1 MSYATPHNSNLVH
14 HRPRLRSAMA
24 RQSSDPKTRP
34 TFGLNYRPNG
44 VVMSANTTVTTTTT
58 TTTLRN
64 LRRELISRGAKW
76 NDIKDW
82 SIEEAELA
90 LSQLKSHQYIKEPK
104 EAVQKCLA
112 TVKAKRAYHKMW
124 GITGAQAFLE
134 RFNPEVFSWD
144 LCSEADEEVGYEVLE
159 RMVSKAKAKLGE
171 RELRH
176 AQSGDNRSLYL
187 MSPVLSFEQTSTGE
201 KLRWRFSSD
210 LVSSGLIARILEHK
224 GIKVEGEPINLRLV
238 NGLPEDFDKD
248 EFNSLMTKEYGELRA
263 RSWLP
268 SKGNLAWNWKLQS
281 VKDLLL
287 AAFPRAIEFT
297 AYNHRLSAPLLP
309 GGFLHGQTVL
319 FKSPEGEESYV
330 TSESM
335 NSAFDEVVNEKS
347 LAWAL
352 VRGEDMSLGEAQVA
366 AQNLLTSLQGVE
378 FARCWSM
385 LEEAG
390 ISSDVVTSWEKSVAR
405 KATLYKP
412 IPQLTDGS
420 GLYNPNHPA
429 MANLIA
435 RYGKVVFQ
443 FSLLREDGLFCKG
456 TICPREG
463 MSDDISI
470 QLDPNQIKGAMKG
483 AIEQGQFE
491 SNCYLGIMNAWNRK
505 GSLPAG
511 FEMLEML
518 KNTPNPEVEQLLMSL
533 TSEYITKITRLGV
546 DGLLQEAARDNDDLR
561 LVVKLLMQLRAHG
574 SSINPL
580 GVPMVRS
587 AIESSLKSKLWLA
600 AQGAGISG
608 QQKVAILDASVPEG
622 TCVCDSQKI
631 GSEVAVWRF
640 PTLLPQGLVTCHVA
654 PPQPHQLVDGKPIP
668 NTIFLNPR
676 DLTLRMQGDDDGDIV
691 GVSNDQ
697 RVVALW
703 KHKIT
708 NDLFQIEPKGEKFGL
723 MADTP
728 EGHKYGEVDPMGP
741 IGLCCIM
748 QAQLLAVGDW
758 EGALG
763 MAVLNQEAV
772 DSAKKRVVW
781 TDIQRASQMSFW
793 HKDETGVYHLRPE
806 AKLDTGLYE
815 HADGQPYGWPGDYI
829 SDFVKERL
837 AMFGCKR
844 TQQLKPQPL
853 AWRIQQELV
862 NGELVDIKKR
872 VSPSAWVCCQA
883 KANGFEGGNWVH
895 ITHDLAL
902 RLWKEQESAWTDLL
916 GSAAELNVRDLPFE
930 LLRGRGV
937 QASRLFGSWAEYKAQ
952 LRGLKHPAGLSID
965 EHGRAFR
972 SCYRMED
979 ENIKQERISSI
990 QAELNNWFRTLSPA
1004 QLLEIWYWELT
1015 PTWSVKTNGQAPRF
1029 IHNSIEGAPKVNR
1042 ENYAFRAATFPGSP
1056 ILALLGVDDSKG
1068 CPFLE
1073 KNNRGATF
1081 AAWFLKQ
1088 EQPFQTL
1095 SRKMFAN
1102 VTHGD
1107 EIKDDNGER
1116 IEFHRCPHCMETL
1129 QTLTVRGWREQ
1140 RAMGEMALL
1149 RELTSSLNE
1158 VERPNP
1164 MFKGVKASPY
1174 PSEYGAEW
1182 GDYEAH

>member
-1 MSYATPHNSNLVH
+1 MTANMNVNLNSDNL
-14 HRPRLRSAMA
+14 S
-24 RQSSDPKTRP
+24 
-34 TFGLNYRPNG
+34 
-44 VVMSANTTVTTTTT
+44 
-58 TTTLRN
+58 LRN
-64 LRRELISRGAKW
+64 LRRELISRGCKW

-82 SIEEAELA
+82 DIDEAKHG
-90 LSQLKSHQYIKEPK
+90 LSVLKGHQFIKQPY
-104 EAVQKCLA
+104 EAVVKCLA
-112 TVKAKRAYHKMW
+112 SVQSRKAYHKMW
-124 GITGAQAFLE
+124 GINGAQSFLD
-134 RFNPEVFSWD
+134 RFNPETFSWD
-144 LCSEADEEVGYEVLE
+144 LCHEDDEEVGYQVLE
-159 RMVSKAKAKLGE
+159 RMVAKVQSKLLD
-171 RELRH
+171 RETRN

-187 MSPVLSFEQTSTGE
+187 NSPVLSFEQTSDGT

-210 LVSSGLIARILEHK
+210 LISSGLLARILEFK

-238 NGLPEDFDKD
+238 NGLPEDFDKE
-248 EFNSLMTKEYGELRA
+248 EFNSLMTKEYKELRS

-268 SKGNLAWNWKLQS
+268 SKGNLAWNWKLQV

-335 NSAFDEVVNEKS
+335 NLAFDSVVNLKS
-347 LAWAL
+347 LTWAL
-352 VRGEDMSLGEAQVA
+352 IQGEDMDTGECEVA
-366 AQNLLTSLQGVE
+366 AQNLLTALQGVDLS
-378 FARCWSM
+378 RCWDL

-390 ISSDVVTSWEKSVAR
+390 ISSDVVKSWEKSVAR
-405 KATLYKP
+405 KAKLYRP

-429 MANLIA
+429 MQNLIS

-463 MSDDISI
+463 LDESVSI
-470 QLDPNQIKGAMKG
+470 QLDPNQIKGALKG
-483 AIEQGQFE
+483 EIAQGQVE
-491 SNCYLGIMNAWNRK
+491 SGCFLGIMNAWNRK

-518 KNTPNPEVEQLLMSL
+518 RNTPNNEVQQLLYSL
-533 TSEYITKITRLGV
+533 TSEYITKITKLGV

-574 SSINPL
+574 STINPL
-580 GVPMVRS
+580 GVPMVRG
-587 AIESSLKSKLWLA
+587 AIESSLKTKLWLA

-608 QQKVAILDASVPEG
+608 QQKVAILDNSVPEG
-622 TCVCDSQKI
+622 YCVCDSQKI

-640 PTLLPQGLVTCHVA
+640 PTLLPQGLVTCHVTY
-654 PPQPHQLVDGKPIP
+654 PQPHQLIDGKPIP

-691 GVSNDQ
+691 GVSNDA
-697 RVVALW
+697 RVVQLW
-703 KHKIT
+703 KHRIT
-708 NDLFQIEPKGEKFGL
+708 NDLFQIEPKGEKFTL
-723 MADTP
+723 LADTE

-758 EGALG
+758 EGALA

-781 TDIQRASQMSFW
+781 TDIRRAMLLEFW
-793 HKDETGVYHLRPE
+793 EKDESGVYHLRPE
-806 AKLDTGLYE
+806 AKLDKGLYE
-815 HADGQPYGWPGDYI
+815 FEAGTPYGWPGGYI
-829 SDFVKERL
+829 GEFVKERL

-844 TQQLKPQPL
+844 TAQQKPEPL
-853 AWRIQQELV
+853 AWRSQHELIDGKMV
-862 NGELVDIKKR
+862 KLSKK
-872 VSPSAWVCCQA
+872 VSPSGWVFCAQ
-883 KANGFEGGNWVH
+883 KANGFQGGNWVH

-902 RLWKEQESAWTDLL
+902 ELWNQQKGVWAELL
-916 GSAAELNVRDLPFE
+916 GPTSELDIRDLPFE
-930 LLRGRGV
+930 ILRSKGIPA
-937 QASRLFGSWAEYKAQ
+937 QPMYSSWAEYRAC
-952 LRGLKHPAGLSID
+952 LRGVKSEYGLSI
-965 EHGRAFR
+965 EQFGRAFR
-972 SCYRMED
+972 STYKTED
-979 ENIKQERISSI
+979 EDSRKVRISGI
-990 QAELNNWFRTLSPA
+990 QAELNNWFRSLSVA
-1004 QLLEIWYWELT
+1004 ELLSIWYWELT
-1015 PTWSVKTNGQAPRF
+1015 PTWSLKQHGSAPRF
-1029 IHNSIEGAPKVNR
+1029 FHEAIEGCPKVNR
-1042 ENYAFRAATFPGSP
+1042 ENYAFRAASFPGSP

-1068 CPFLE
+1068 CPFLLKDE
-1073 KNNRGATF
+1073 RGIKF
-1081 AAWFLKQ
+1081 SQWFLRQ

-1107 EIKDDNGER
+1107 EIKDENGQR
-1116 IEFHRCPHCMETL
+1116 VEFHQCPHCMETI
-1129 QTLTVRGWREQ
+1129 QTLTIRGWRESK
-1140 RAMGEMALL
+1140 AMPEMVLL
-1149 RELTSSLNE
+1149 RELTRDLNQ

-1164 MFKGVKASPY
+1164 MFKPREGQEQFNDY
-1174 PSEYGAEW
+1174 SEPW